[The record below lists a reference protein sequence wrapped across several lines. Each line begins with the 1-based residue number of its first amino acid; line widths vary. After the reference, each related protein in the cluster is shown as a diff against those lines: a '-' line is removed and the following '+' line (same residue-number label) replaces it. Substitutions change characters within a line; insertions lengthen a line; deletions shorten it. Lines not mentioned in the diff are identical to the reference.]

1 MGGIFIFD
9 VLSVFWEAAANININ
24 VYLFSRK
31 GTILYMVVSF
41 HEMNPLSLGFL
52 ALVVGMQHL
61 VVFVKY
67 RYKHLHSFLL
77 VVLEVW
83 FQLESYYALTFATTT
98 ARVGIGM
105 LLLSHYSK
113 FLIIVVALVSLLLCL
128 VLILSFAISL
138 AHSIKHHDFHE

>member
-1 MGGIFIFD
+1 MSCLSFGRLLLTSTSTFI
-9 VLSVFWEAAANININ
+9 
-24 VYLFSRK
+24 LFSRK

-138 AHSIKHHDFHE
+138 AHSWIDAIKHHDFHE

>member
-1 MGGIFIFD
+1 MSCLSFGRLLLTSTSTFIL
-9 VLSVFWEAAANININ
+9 LSRE
-24 VYLFSRK
+24 

-67 RYKHLHSFLL
+67 SYKHLHSFLL

-138 AHSIKHHDFHE
+138 AHSWIDAIKHHDFHE